1 MFNPINLI
9 SKFIKSSNQRE
20 LERIAKIVL
29 KINELEENCKKL
41 VDEDFPKKNK

>member
-29 KINELEENCKKL
+29 KINEFEKIFLGYKKTY
-41 VDEDFPKKNK
+41 K